1 MLQNKKAQAMGIRE
15 LFVTLAVA
23 GVIAIVGL
31 LIFSNVKS
39 SISQDSFT
47 TDQNSTAKKITDTTL
62 DSFELGVVALIVL
75 AAVVIL
81 ATVYMLGR

>member
-1 MLQNKKAQAMGIRE
+1 MFESKKAQAMGIRE
-15 LFVTLAVA
+15 LFITLAVA
-23 GVIAIVGL
+23 GVIALVGL
-31 LIFSNVKS
+31 LIFSNVS
-39 SISQDSFT
+39 ASINQDSF
-47 TDQNSTAKKITDTTL
+47 STAQNTTAAKIKDTTL

>member
-1 MLQNKKAQAMGIRE
+1 MFKNTKAQAMGIRE
-15 LFVTLAVA
+15 LFITLAVA

-31 LIFSNVKS
+31 LIFSNVS
-39 SISQDSFT
+39 ASINQDSFT
-47 TDQNSTAKKITDTTL
+47 TSQNSTAAKIKDTTL

>member
-1 MLQNKKAQAMGIRE
+1 MFESKKAQAMGIRE

-31 LIFSNVKS
+31 LIFSNVTA
-39 SISQDSFT
+39 SINQDSFSAAQNT
-47 TDQNSTAKKITDTTL
+47 TAAKIKDTTL
-62 DSFELGVVALIVL
+62 DSFELGVIALIVL